1 MRPALIFG
9 VFALFALLP
18 LLLAFV
24 QMWRWGLA
32 VHVWVDPEDPSA
44 EEIAGYLAEIARRLD
59 ERPERMRIVFEG
71 RNRERRGISLDLRA
85 DRCLVVHVDG
95 QRPKAVDLR
104 ARWIADHPVPLDLH
118 HAVLYVE
125 PVDANRFRVISALPF
140 ALPLVV
146 YVACSLVATVGLVLL
161 IPELVAAALGLPF
174 GVLLVKP
181 LRHMENAFTVWGRRA
196 DR

>member
-9 VFALFALLP
+9 VFAFFALLP
-18 LLLAFV
+18 LILAFV
-24 QMWRWGLA
+24 QMRRWGLA
-32 VHVWVDPEDPSA
+32 VRVWVDPEDPRA

-59 ERPERMRIVFEG
+59 ERPERMRVVFDG
-71 RNRERRGISLDLRA
+71 RNCAHRGISLDIRA
-85 DRCLVVHVDG
+85 DRRLVVHVDG

-104 ARWIADHPVPLDLH
+104 ARWIADHPVPLDLR

-140 ALPLVV
+140 TLPLAV
-146 YVACSLVATVGLVLL
+146 YAACSLVATAGLVLL
-161 IPELVAAALGLPF
+161 IPELVAAALGIPF

-181 LRHMENAFTVWGRRA
+181 FRQMENTVIVRSERRS
-196 DR
+196 